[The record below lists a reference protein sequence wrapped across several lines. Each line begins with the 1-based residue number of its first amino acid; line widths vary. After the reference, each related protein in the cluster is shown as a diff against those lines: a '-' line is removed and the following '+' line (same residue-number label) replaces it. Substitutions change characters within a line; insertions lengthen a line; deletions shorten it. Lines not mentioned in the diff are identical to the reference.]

1 MTGER
6 NEKMFFMV
14 NDFVF
19 HLYRNRKIDLKKYTE
34 VLQLISVCSN
44 CDAELDKVSK
54 LFQLL

>member
-1 MTGER
+1 MKGER
-6 NEKMFFMV
+6 KEKMFFMV

-44 CDAELDKVSK
+44 CDDELDEVSD

>member
-19 HLYRNRKIDLKKYTE
+19 HLYQNRKIDLKKYTE
-34 VLQLISVCSN
+34 VLQLISVFSN
-44 CDAELDKVSK
+44 CDAELDEVSK